1 MRTDLVGR
9 VERISLTPPKVFY
22 PLFEAVSNSLHAIQA
37 TGRLDGRITIEL
49 SREQTQ
55 GRLDE
60 VERAEPITA
69 IRIIDNGVGF
79 TDRNMTAF
87 EELDTR
93 HKLNLGGKGVGRL
106 TWLKVFERIEVTSVY
121 MSSAVARQRKFTFTL
136 PEGVIEQDDV
146 EAPGEPPSTTV
157 FLQDSREQYRDAL
170 KGRAA
175 TIGAALVRHFLFQL
189 LRPDAPQVT
198 IQDGDTVVPV
208 RADNVAARATTSFD
222 LKGSRFTVD
231 HLKLRSPER
240 RQHLFHLCAND
251 RSVKD
256 ERLKRLPDRPF
267 QDSNGLYYY
276 QAYVTAPYL
285 DSRVTEQRTA
295 FDMHEEGE
303 LSEVSFSDLRT

>member
-189 LRPDAPQVT
+189 LRTDAPQVT
-198 IQDGDTVVPV
+198 IPDGDTVVPV
-208 RADNVAARATTSFD
+208 RADNVAARATPSFD

-256 ERLKRLPDRPF
+256 ERLKRLPDHPF

-276 QAYVTAPYL
+276 
-285 DSRVTEQRTA
+285 
-295 FDMHEEGE
+295 
-303 LSEVSFSDLRT
+303 